1 MELKIN
7 YQYSYF
13 IHPFVIKES
22 KYQKYLL
29 KILKDKRFELKVFQ
43 KSKDLNLY
51 NYFLPKISEF
61 LFSSFSQSK
70 MKLDKLMEL
79 PKDTKSAVLSKY
91 PCTIF
96 EYNLESDIQ
105 GKAED
110 KGIFFK
116 IQKIEL
122 ICFNTGICFLAM
134 KTNIEE
140 TKEFADLL
148 NFNYKF
154 RDINSETN
162 TLNGY
167 DKIYLQTSTF
177 SDVSKLTEFI
187 KDITGTSIETIKLD
201 IDTQRFLTYSYVC
214 IDQNAW
220 NQDNKFENIQYNFN
234 KYANFLPADNS
245 ADIKEDDIIS
255 FSKWK
260 YANIGITKQGMV
272 LFASNADINNFTVLP
287 DKFEMEYF
295 YTYILNLY
303 KKLYLKKLEK
313 EFCQS
318 QNLKKTRKKFIDF
331 TKNLWIQEI
340 TEDEVGSNINYRLG
354 KIFELDR
361 LYYEIKTKYDIL
373 YKDLNIE
380 KNTKSTIFIVFILA
394 VLLIV
399 NILNYMKMFK

>member
-79 PKDTKSAVLSKY
+79 PEDTKSAVLSKY

-122 ICFNTGICFLAM
+122 ICFNTGICFFAM

-140 TKEFADLL
+140 TKEFEDLL

-220 NQDNKFENIQYNFN
+220 NQNNKFENIQYNFN

>member
-79 PKDTKSAVLSKY
+79 PEDTKSAVLSKY

-122 ICFNTGICFLAM
+122 ICFNTGICFFAM

-220 NQDNKFENIQYNFN
+220 NQNNKFENIQYNFN

-331 TKNLWIQEI
+331 TKKLWIQEI

-380 KNTKSTIFIVFILA
+380 KNTKSTIFIVFILV

>member
-79 PKDTKSAVLSKY
+79 PEDTKSAVLSKY

-122 ICFNTGICFLAM
+122 ICFNTGICFFAM

-187 KDITGTSIETIKLD
+187 NDITGTSIETIKLD

-220 NQDNKFENIQYNFN
+220 NQNNKFENIQYNFN

>member
-79 PKDTKSAVLSKY
+79 PEDTKSAVLSKY

-122 ICFNTGICFLAM
+122 ICFNTGICFFAM

-220 NQDNKFENIQYNFN
+220 NQNNKFENIQYNFN

>member
-79 PKDTKSAVLSKY
+79 PEDTKSAVLSKY

-154 RDINSETN
+154 RDINNETN

-220 NQDNKFENIQYNFN
+220 NQNNKFENIQYNFN

>member
-1 MELKIN
+1 MGQKIK

-51 NYFLPKISEF
+51 DYFLPKISEF

>member
-79 PKDTKSAVLSKY
+79 PEDTKSAVLSKY

-116 IQKIEL
+116 IRKIEL
-122 ICFNTGICFLAM
+122 ICFNTGICFFAM

-140 TKEFADLL
+140 TKEFEDLL

-187 KDITGTSIETIKLD
+187 KDITGKSIETIKLD

-220 NQDNKFENIQYNFN
+220 NQNNKFENIQYNFN